1 MLTRM
6 RRGFTVI
13 EIVVAVFMLAVL
25 SAAIIPAL
33 MGRIRDAERSA
44 LSQTLFSLS
53 LAIIE
58 YRKAVSV
65 NPGRIEYLGTP
76 PTTPPGAVDAC
87 NNVLPPS
94 SAANWRGPYITRE
107 VLSGGVGIG
116 DSRIV
121 NNLRREPGPPIRLF
135 IDVEFVS
142 LEIAAKLDAEFDGA
156 SASAT
161 TGTIRYQATAL
172 TNTEF
177 GTVIP
182 AAPSGMVTLSYG
194 IPITGC

>member
-6 RRGFTVI
+6 RRGFTVL
-13 EIVVAVFMLAVL
+13 EIVVAVFMLAVI

-76 PTTPPGAVDAC
+76 PATLPSPVDAC
-87 NNVLPPS
+87 NNALAPS

-116 DSRIV
+116 DSRIA
-121 NNLRREPGPPIRLF
+121 NNLRREPGPPVRLY
-135 IDVEFVS
+135 IDIEFVS
-142 LEIAAKLDAEFDGA
+142 QEIAAKLDAEFDGA
-156 SASAT
+156 SASPS
-161 TGTIRYQATAL
+161 TGTIRYQSGAL
-172 TNTEF
+172 LNSEF
-177 GTVIP
+177 GTTIP

>member
-6 RRGFTVI
+6 RRGFTVL
-13 EIVVAVFMLAVL
+13 EIVVAVFMLAVI

-76 PTTPPGAVDAC
+76 PATLASPVDAC
-87 NNVLPPS
+87 NNALTPAN
-94 SAANWRGPYITRE
+94 AANWRGPYITRE
-107 VLSGGVGIG
+107 ILSGGIGIG

-121 NNLRREPGPPIRLF
+121 NNLRRTAGPPVRLYV
-135 IDVEFVS
+135 DVEFVS
-142 LEIAAKLDAEFDGA
+142 AEIAAKLDAEFDGA
-156 SASAT
+156 GASPT
-161 TGTIRYQATAL
+161 TGTVRYQNTAL
-172 TNTEF
+172 TNTVF
-177 GTVIP
+177 GTTIP